1 MSFFFSGRIDK
12 NHQESDEHHL
22 ENRSIMKTMEKRRND
37 ENYGTINEQH
47 GQIDESHGIFDD
59 FHGESINN
67 MEPQ

>member
-1 MSFFFSGRIDK
+1 
-12 NHQESDEHHL
+12 
-22 ENRSIMKTMEKRRND
+22 MKTMEKRRND